1 MNKNVLSFLVQ
12 LSENNQK
19 SWMDENKPWF
29 QEVKEEFLK
38 GVDTILK
45 GLVEL
50 EPGMG
55 NFNPK
60 DCVFRQNRDVRFSPN
75 KVPYKINM
83 AAYFAINGKKSV
95 GPGYYLHIQPGK
107 SFVGGGLYHP
117 PADLLKKMRQEID
130 YSGEEL
136 KSILSTVEFKEYFGG
151 LKGEQ
156 LKTSPR
162 DYDADHPHID
172 LLRFKS
178 YEVFTVIPDEL
189 IIAGKVEQK
198 SLEAFYKMQPFMNF
212 LYRAVDDAENGDGL
226 L

>member
-1 MNKNVLSFLVQ
+1 MNKNTLSFLEQ
-12 LSENNQK
+12 LTENNQK
-19 SWMDENKPWF
+19 SWMDENKSWYL
-29 QEVKEEFLK
+29 EVKEEFIEEVGKL
-38 GVDTILK
+38 LH
-45 GLVEL
+45 GLAEI

-55 NFNPK
+55 AFRPK

-75 KVPYKINM
+75 KMPYKINM
-83 AAYFAINGKKSV
+83 AAYFALGGKKSS

-107 SFVGGGLYHP
+107 SFVGGGLYMP
-117 PADLLKKMRQEID
+117 PADLLKKLRQEID

-136 KSILSTVEFKEYFGG
+136 RSIIADKEFQRLFEG

-162 DYDADHPHID
+162 DYDQDHPHID

-178 YEVFTVIPDEL
+178 FEVFTMLSDDL
-189 IIAGKVEQK
+189 IKKGKVVDV
-198 SLEAFYKMQPFMNF
+198 SLEAFRVMQPFMQF
-212 LYRAVDDAENGDGL
+212 IYRAVDEAENGEGL

>member
-1 MNKNVLSFLVQ
+1 MNKNTLTFLEQ

-19 SWMDENKPWF
+19 SWMDENKSWYL
-29 QEVKEEFLK
+29 EVKEEFIQEVGDL
-38 GVDTILK
+38 LH

-50 EPGMG
+50 EPRIA
-55 NFNPK
+55 NFRPK

-75 KVPYKINM
+75 KMPYKTNM
-83 AAYFAINGKKSV
+83 AAYFALGGKKST

-107 SFVGGGLYHP
+107 SFVGGGLYMP
-117 PADLLKKMRQEID
+117 PADMLKKLRQEID

-136 KSILSTVEFKEYFGG
+136 KAIISQKDFLDTYEG

-162 DYDADHPHID
+162 DYEQDHPHID

-178 YEVFTVIPDEL
+178 FEVFTPLSDDL
-189 IIAGKVEQK
+189 IKNGNVVDV
-198 SLEAFYKMQPFMNF
+198 SLEAFKVMQPFMQF
-212 LYRAVDDAENGDGL
+212 LYRAVDEAENGDGL

>member
-1 MNKNVLSFLVQ
+1 MNKNVLSFLEE

-19 SWMDENKPWF
+19 SWMEENKSWF
-29 QEVKEEFLK
+29 LEVKEEFLN

-55 NFNPK
+55 GFRPK

-75 KVPYKINM
+75 KMPYKINM
-83 AAYFAINGKKSV
+83 AAYFALNGKKSV

-130 YSGEEL
+130 YSGDEL
-136 KSILSTVEFKEYFGG
+136 KSILSKESFKKHFDG

-162 DYDADHPHID
+162 DYDADHPNID

-178 YEVFTVIPDEL
+178 FEVFTILSDEVVK
-189 IIAGKVEQK
+189 AGKVEQK
-198 SLEAFYKMQPFMNF
+198 SLEAFHQMQPFMNF

>member
-1 MNKNVLSFLVQ
+1 MNKNTLSFLEQ

-19 SWMDENKPWF
+19 SWMDENKSWYLK
-29 QEVKEEFLK
+29 VKEEFIEEVGNL
-38 GVDTILK
+38 LH
-45 GLVEL
+45 GLVEI
-50 EPGMG
+50 EPGMES
-55 NFNPK
+55 FRPK

-75 KVPYKINM
+75 KMPYKTNM
-83 AAYFAINGKKSV
+83 AAYFALCGKKSN

-107 SFVGGGLYHP
+107 SFVGGGLYMP
-117 PADLLKKMRQEID
+117 PADLLKKLRQEID

-136 KSILSTVEFKEYFGG
+136 RSIISAKDFQKLFEG

-162 DYDADHPHID
+162 DYDQDHPHID

-178 YEVFTVIPDEL
+178 FEVFTMLPDEL
-189 IIAGKVEQK
+189 IKEGKVVDV
-198 SLEAFYKMQPFMNF
+198 SLEAFKVMQPFMEF
-212 LYRAVDDAENGDGL
+212 LYRAADESENGDGL

>member
-1 MNKNVLSFLVQ
+1 MNKNTLSFLEQ

-19 SWMDENKPWF
+19 SWMDENKSWYL
-29 QEVKEEFLK
+29 EVKEEFIEEVGKL
-38 GVDTILK
+38 LH
-45 GLVEL
+45 GLAEI
-50 EPGMG
+50 EPEMG
-55 NFNPK
+55 NFRPK

-75 KVPYKINM
+75 KMPYKINM
-83 AAYFAINGKKSV
+83 AAYFALGGKKSN

-107 SFVGGGLYHP
+107 SFVGGGLYMP
-117 PADLLKKMRQEID
+117 PADLLKKLRQEID

-136 KSILSTVEFKEYFGG
+136 KSIISEKDFQKTFEG

-162 DYDADHPHID
+162 DYDLDHPHID

-178 YEVFTVIPDEL
+178 FEVFTMLPDDL
-189 IIAGKVEQK
+189 IKKGEVVNV
-198 SLEAFYKMQPFMNF
+198 SLETFKIMQPFMKF
-212 LYRAVDDAENGDGL
+212 LYRAVDESENGEGL